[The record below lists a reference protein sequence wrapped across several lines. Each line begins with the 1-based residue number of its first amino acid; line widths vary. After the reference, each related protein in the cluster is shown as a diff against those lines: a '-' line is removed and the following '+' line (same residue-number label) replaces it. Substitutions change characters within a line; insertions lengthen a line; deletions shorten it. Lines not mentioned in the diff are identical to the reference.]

1 MRKHDIEN
9 TKNKEIR
16 IQDLRKE
23 KRKERFERNL
33 RKKHNI

>member
-16 IQDLRKE
+16 IQDFDHDIDQE
-23 KRKERFERNL
+23 KRK
-33 RKKHNI
+33 I